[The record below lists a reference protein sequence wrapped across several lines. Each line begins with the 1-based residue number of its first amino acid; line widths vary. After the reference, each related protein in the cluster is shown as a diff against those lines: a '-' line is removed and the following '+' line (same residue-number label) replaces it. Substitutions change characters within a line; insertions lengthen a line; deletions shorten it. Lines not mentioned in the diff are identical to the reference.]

1 MIKKTIKQI
10 KTSQAQAQK
19 TADHLNQEVIVVAQN
34 KQHIQDQAGMLDSV
48 ETIDCSP

>member
-1 MIKKTIKQI
+1 MLFVLGDNNITEMIKKTIKQI

-34 KQHIQDQAGMLDSV
+34 KQHIL
-48 ETIDCSP
+48 